1 MGWGL
6 LAVLVSALRRLT
18 QCASPKVSDEDEIL
32 PPKLQA
38 ALVQIL
44 EDRDEVLAQEQQFS
58 QGVRAALGVGGEG
71 GAHTADPAPAH
82 CQRSSRQRVSTLT
95 PFLTDPQS
103 ARFCHRSCK
112 VTFVDCSLPIGL
124 SL

>member
-1 MGWGL
+1 MHVC
-6 LAVLVSALRRLT
+6 ARRRLT

-58 QGVRAALGVGGEG
+58 QGVRLGLRVGGEG
-71 GAHTADPAPAH
+71 TAHTADPALA
-82 CQRSSRQRVSTLT
+82 RGRAREGRLETLT
-95 PFLTDPQS
+95 PFLTDPVCPLPPQD
-103 ARFCHRSCK
+103 HWK
-112 VTFVDCSLPIGL
+112 VTFIDCFLPIGL

>member
-6 LAVLVSALRRLT
+6 LAVRVCARPRLT

-58 QGVRAALGVGGEG
+58 QGVRLGRRVGGEG
-71 GAHTADPAPAH
+71 TAHTADPVLARRRAREAH
-82 CQRSSRQRVSTLT
+82 L
-95 PFLTDPQS
+95 
-103 ARFCHRSCK
+103 FCDSYA
-112 VTFVDCSLPIGL
+112 LPY
-124 SL
+124 

>member
-6 LAVLVSALRRLT
+6 LAVHVCARRRLT

-58 QGVRAALGVGGEG
+58 QGVRLGLRVGGEG
-71 GAHTADPAPAH
+71 TADPALARRRARGALAGMPEK
-82 CQRSSRQRVSTLT
+82 RVSRLSR
-95 PFLTDPQS
+95 PSLLIPS
-103 ARFCHRSCK
+103 ARFRHRTTGK
-112 VTFVDCSLPIGL
+112 LHL
-124 SL
+124 